1 MGVGCEWVR
10 AFSKMREEVREERRK
25 EFLPNQK
32 LTIVNHQLEI
42 KSLKGM
48 LWYLGLIDDF

>member
-1 MGVGCEWVR
+1 MEVGCEWVR